1 MANTNQAKKRA
12 RQAESRRAQN
22 SSQKSALRKEIKKFR
37 SQLSSKTERSELSTV
52 QSHVSRAAQ
61 KGLIPKNAARRLI
74 SRLNNA
80 SKQAANSSK

>member
-22 SSQKSALRKEIKKFR
+22 SSQRSALRKEIRKFR
-37 SQLSSKTERSELSTV
+37 SELSPKTERSELSTV
-52 QSHVSRAAQ
+52 QGHISRAAQ

-74 SRLNNA
+74 SRLNSA
-80 SKQAANSSK
+80 SKAAANS